1 MFFSLKEE
9 KKMVSLEALF
19 IGKDVSL
26 ARVQLNTGT
35 NVAPEV
41 LLIGLAGCEDLLVIF
56 ECISSGKHNR

>member
-9 KKMVSLEALF
+9 KKRVSLEALV

-35 NVAPEV
+35 NVALEV
-41 LLIGLAGCEDLLVIF
+41 LQIG
-56 ECISSGKHNR
+56 